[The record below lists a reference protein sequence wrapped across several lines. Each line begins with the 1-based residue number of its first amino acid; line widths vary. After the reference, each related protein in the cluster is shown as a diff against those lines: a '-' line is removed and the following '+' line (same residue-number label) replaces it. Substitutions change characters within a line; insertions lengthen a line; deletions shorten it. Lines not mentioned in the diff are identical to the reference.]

1 MTILTNK
8 VKSINSNNEEQIY
21 DSITEAANKMIELE
35 KYKNFSIYNIKGNIS
50 QVCNGKRNFCCDRKW
65 VFIENECED
74 DKFIYKEEQWKQFR
88 NTNIYFSKK
97 YDFYYNINKKRKVY
111 GDNKNQIKI
120 YIDGKSKDYSILF
133 IKALW
138 ITFNGEINENQ
149 YVYYKNENNKENFY
163 NNIDI
168 FNCICL
174 NCNKTFINEKYSS
187 WRQNYCSDK
196 CKSAH
201 RVKLETRKIKEQ
213 QDLQAYISGKIKKYK
228 KEPYNLKIEDVVE
241 KCKNLKCY
249 YCDTKDLVL
258 RNEKPVPNT
267 LTIDAMEP
275 EKGHIIENIAPCCLF
290 CNRMKN
296 NYKYDDWIKLL
307 NFLKGDNKCLD
318 LSNIEYTKKDD
329 SISKKYS
336 KLAYYT
342 LMSENKEKYPTSED
356 ARKEFLN
363 LYEQQNKKDSIYNLF
378 PIIMTTANNLLN
390 ASCDRIIAGKSD
402 YYQII
407 PLFMQYG
414 KNDLSQDEF
423 KTNMKIRN
431 YLNWNLSNSNIIL
444 PNEYYE
450 NSLFINKLLKTNNRF
465 GKGHNG
471 MKRSEETKKNISIS
485 KIGKNTGKNHFR
497 SKKIKSID
505 SNGLEKDYE
514 NSSCAVKELLLPKRA
529 SSNILSCANG
539 KLNTAYGYKWE
550 FIV

>member
-1 MTILTNK
+1 MTTLTNK

-21 DSITEAANKMIELE
+21 DSINEAANKMKELE

-50 QVCNGKRNFCCDRKW
+50 QVCNGKRNVCCDRKW
-65 VFIENECED
+65 VFIENEYEY
-74 DKFIYKEEQWKQFR
+74 DKFIYKEEEWKQFR

-120 YIDGKSKDYSILF
+120 YIDGKSKDYTILF

-138 ITFNGEINENQ
+138 ITFNGEINENE
-149 YVYYKNENNKENFY
+149 YVYYKNEYNKENFY

-168 FNCICL
+168 FQCICL
-174 NCNKTFINEKYSS
+174 NCNNTFTNEKYSS
-187 WRQNYCSDK
+187 WRQNYCSNK
-196 CKSAH
+196 CKNAH
-201 RVKLETRKIKEQ
+201 HTKLETRKIKEQ
-213 QDLQAYISGKIKKYK
+213 QDLQTYISGKISKWKKD
-228 KEPYNLKIEDVVE
+228 PYNLKTEDVVE

-249 YCDTKDLVL
+249 YCENILIS
-258 RNEKPVPNT
+258 RNNGRSPHT
-267 LTIDAMEP
+267 LTIDAIEP
-275 EKGHIIENIAPCCLF
+275 EKGHILENIVPCCLF

-307 NFLKGDNKCLD
+307 NFLKGNNKCLD
-318 LSNIEYTKKDD
+318 LSNIEYTRINDN
-329 SISKKYS
+329 ISKKYR
-336 KLAYYT
+336 KLAYHT
-342 LMSENKEKYPTSED
+342 LITENKEKYPTLED

-378 PIIMTTANNLLN
+378 PIIMTNANNLLN
-390 ASCDRIIAGKSD
+390 ASCDRIIAGNNN

-431 YLNWNLSNSNIIL
+431 YLTWNLTDANIIL

-471 MKRSEETKKNISIS
+471 MKRSEETKRNISIS

-505 SNGLEKDYE
+505 INGLEKEYE
-514 NSSCAVKELLLPKRA
+514 NSSYAVKELLLPKRA

>member
-1 MTILTNK
+1 MTTLTKK

-21 DSITEAANKMIELE
+21 DSITEAANKIIELE

-74 DKFIYKEEQWKQFR
+74 DKFIYKEEEWKQFR

-168 FNCICL
+168 FQCICL
-174 NCNKTFINEKYSS
+174 NCNKTFTNEKYSS

-196 CKSAH
+196 CKSEYGT
-201 RVKLETRKIKEQ
+201 KLEIRKIKEQ
-213 QDLQAYISGKIKKYK
+213 NDLTAYISSKISKWKKD
-228 KEPYNLKIEDVVE
+228 PYNLKTEDVVE

-249 YCDTKDLVL
+249 YCENILIL
-258 RNEKPVPNT
+258 RNNGRSPNT

-275 EKGHIIENIAPCCLF
+275 EKGHIIENIVPCCLF

-296 NYKYDDWIKLL
+296 NYNYDNWIKLL
-307 NFLKGDNKCLD
+307 NFLKGNNKYLD
-318 LSNIEYTKKDD
+318 LSNIEYTKINDN
-329 SISKKYS
+329 ISKKYR
-336 KLAYYT
+336 KLAYHT
-342 LMSENKEKYPTSED
+342 LISENKEKYPTSED

-378 PIIMTTANNLLN
+378 PIIMTTANNLVN

-431 YLNWNLSNSNIIL
+431 YLNWNLTDANIIL
-444 PNEYYE
+444 PNEYYKD
-450 NSLFINKLLKTNNRF
+450 SLFINKLLKTNNRF

-471 MKRSEETKKNISIS
+471 MKRSEETKRNISIS

-505 SNGLEKDYE
+505 SNGLEKEYE
-514 NSSCAVKELLLPKRA
+514 NSSYSVKELLLPKRA
-529 SSNILSCANG
+529 YSNILSCANG